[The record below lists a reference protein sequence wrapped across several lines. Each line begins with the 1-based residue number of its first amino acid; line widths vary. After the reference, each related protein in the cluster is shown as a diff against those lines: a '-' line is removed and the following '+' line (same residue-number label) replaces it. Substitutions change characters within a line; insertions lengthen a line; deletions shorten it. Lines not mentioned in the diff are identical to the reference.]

1 MNIVVLDDFDRMF
14 AQSPRLEPLHQLGT
28 VTIYT
33 EPAPSEA
40 DLLQRL
46 RTAEVIIANRER
58 TQFTRSLLAQLP
70 HLRLIAQTGHGLAH
84 IDLDAAGEFGV
95 EVRVTHG
102 GSVQSVVELAL
113 GLMLACMRTIP
124 LHDCRLREGHWHP
137 EAGRELHGKRL
148 GILGLG
154 SVGTALVP
162 VAQALG
168 MNIVAWGRQS
178 STKRAA
184 GLGVQVVADL
194 DDLLPMVDVVSIH
207 LRSTPATDGL
217 LDARRLALLRPGA
230 VLINTSRGA
239 IVDETALVAALSD
252 GCLAAGLDVF
262 QSEPLPPDHPF
273 RTLDNVVLTPHIGW
287 VTHET
292 YDRFISGCVEN
303 VLAFLA

>member
-14 AQSPRLEPLHQLGT
+14 ARSPRLEPLHQLGT

-40 DLLQRL
+40 DLVQRL
-46 RTAEVIIANRER
+46 QTAEVVIANRER

-84 IDLDAAGEFGV
+84 IDLDAARELGV
-95 EVRVTHG
+95 EVRTTHG

-113 GLMLACMRTIP
+113 GLMLACVRTIP
-124 LHDCRLREGHWHP
+124 LHDRRLRAGEWQP

-154 SVGTALVP
+154 SVGSALVP

-168 MNIVAWGRQS
+168 MSVVAWGRQS
-178 STKRAA
+178 SAERAA
-184 GLGVQVVADL
+184 DLGVQAIADL

-207 LRSTPATDGL
+207 LRSTAATDGL
-217 LDARRLALLRPGA
+217 LDARRLTMLRPGV

-239 IVDETALVAALSD
+239 IVDEDALVAALRE
-252 GCLAAGLDVF
+252 GRLAAGLDVF

-273 RTLDNVVLTPHIGW
+273 RALDNVVLTPHIGW
-287 VTHET
+287 ATDDT

-303 VLAFLA
+303 ILAFLA